1 MQVHKTIETTHD
13 VVVDVSLDDVMAELA
28 SLEVPTR
35 LQEALRLLS
44 LCVGAVV
51 KIPDTIVA
59 EMNTAQKA
67 VITDAL
73 RAQLARYGA
82 AE

>member
-1 MQVHKTIETTHD
+1 MQVHKTIETTQE

-28 SLEVPTR
+28 SLEEPR
-35 LQEALRLLS
+35 RMQEALRLLS

>member
-1 MQVHKTIETTHD
+1 MQVHKTIETTQE
-13 VVVDVSLDDVMAELA
+13 VVIDVSLDDVMAELA
-28 SLEVPTR
+28 SLEEPRR

-59 EMNTAQKA
+59 EMNPAQKA

-73 RAQLARYGA
+73 RVQLVRYGTA
-82 AE
+82 D